1 MTSEEIDVAKARKS
15 MAIPVPVDEDWQQ
28 IQARIDDIVHV
39 RDEPEP
45 AKAKPRRPARIAR
58 PPRPARG
65 PD

>member
-1 MTSEEIDVAKARKS
+1 

-28 IQARIDDIVHV
+28 IQARIDEIVHE